1 MRPSGTASR
10 RIFSIHAHLPEM
22 RDEAGWKG
30 HGNPPMSEREILVR
44 ANMDCAPGGME
55 MLTPGGSLRWGQCR
69 FDFNPPEGGKAD
81 FSVVLG
87 NARPRDRFLAAPEN
101 TLFIAGEP
109 LAKKL
114 YPQSFYG
121 QFGHV
126 VDSHA
131 QSGHPRL
138 HVGALGLNWHVGL
151 DRAIG
156 GYRYGYDY
164 LSALSCPDKENR
176 IAVVCSNASKT
187 EGQRQRLALLE
198 GLKLRLGDRLV
209 HFGRGFQPIDDKM
222 DAILPYRF
230 HLVLENSV
238 LPNYW
243 TEKLA
248 DAYLGWAFP
257 VYLGCPNVADYLP
270 KDSFLSIND
279 QGVDRVA
286 GNIAALLDSPLSA
299 QRLAAMGE
307 ARNLVLNRYNPFA
320 LAAYWAERLYQ
331 PGLPEKRVI
340 LRSHKAFRSFARGYL
355 FRLRSL
361 KT

>member
-1 MRPSGTASR
+1 
-10 RIFSIHAHLPEM
+10 
-22 RDEAGWKG
+22 
-30 HGNPPMSEREILVR
+30 MSEREILVR
-44 ANMDCAPGGME
+44 VNMDCAPVGME

-69 FDFNPPEGGKAD
+69 FDFNPPEGGNAD

-176 IAVVCSNASKT
+176 ISVVCSNASKT

-209 HFGRGFQPIDDKM
+209 HFGRGFRPIDDKM

-238 LPNYW
+238 QPNYW

-270 KDSFLSIND
+270 KNSFLSIND
-279 QGVDRVA
+279 QAVDLVA
-286 GNIAALLDSPLSA
+286 ANIAALLEAPLSA
-299 QRLAAMGE
+299 ERLAALNE

-320 LAAYWAERLYQ
+320 LSAYWAERLYQ
-331 PGLPEKRVI
+331 PGLPEKWVT

-355 FRLRSL
+355 FRLRNL
-361 KT
+361 MA